1 MVKELRQILQRF
13 VSKSTLLTSK
23 PAVEINGESQQFEQI
38 ARAALLPRC
47 FRTGELSLGALD
59 PDFPIDA
66 MRPERQMLRGRTL
79 GRVGAH
85 YHRTGETLSKHGV
98 RITEEDVGR
107 GEVNPGLFLNEGSIA
122 SIVPGALETE

>member
-23 PAVEINGESQQFEQI
+23 PALEINGESQQFEQI

-66 MRPERQMLRGRTL
+66 MRPERQMLTGRTL
-79 GRVGAH
+79 DRVGVPDSKWTKNNVKPVRNRAVSA
-85 YHRTGETLSKHGV
+85 GE
-98 RITEEDVGR
+98 
-107 GEVNPGLFLNEGSIA
+107 GLCDGIPLRR
-122 SIVPGALETE
+122 